1 MNKSVIIGTIAL
13 LFSAMAALAG
23 GSFAEDGKAYLE
35 NLKSP
40 NYQTRVDTLKKIE
53 QAAIVNQELFD
64 RIEANLLAGY
74 QGIGK
79 DRKKGDEMG
88 WCCNAL
94 ASSGDKKYLP
104 TLRLVA
110 SSSKLSSPA
119 IHCNQGAD
127 RLDFHRERLV
137 AMRKPPI
144 DNMSAEESL
153 IYRML
158 KASEPKSIQF
168 AVKKAMRANV
178 KNERIYDAARDV
190 LMAGYLEKVN
200 DAAHVD
206 AMDWLC
212 KCLAFSKMAK
222 YRENLAQVRDKAQHR
237 KLRDYAERSLIELGG
252 SASASAKG
260 QTKKS

>member
-1 MNKSVIIGTIAL
+1 MNKSVIMVTISL
-13 LFSAMAALAG
+13 LLSAMAALAVS
-23 GSFAEDGKAYLE
+23 SFAEDGKAYLE
-35 NLKSP
+35 NIKSTD
-40 NYQTRVDTLKKIE
+40 YQTRVDTLKKIE
-53 QAAIVNQELFD
+53 QAAIINQQLFD

-74 QGIGK
+74 KTIGN
-79 DRKKGDEMG
+79 DREKGDEMG
-88 WCCNAL
+88 WYCNAL

-110 SSSKLSSPA
+110 SSSKISSPA
-119 IHCNQGAD
+119 IHCSQGAD
-127 RLDFHRERLV
+127 RLAFHRERV
-137 AMRKPPI
+137 AAMIKPPI
-144 DNMSAEESL
+144 DKMSAEESL

-168 AVKKAMRANV
+168 AVKKTIRANV
-178 KNERIYDAARDV
+178 KNERIYDAARDA

-212 KCLAFSKMAK
+212 RCLAFSKMAK
-222 YRENLAQVRDKAQHR
+222 YRENLTQVHDKAQHW
-237 KLRDYAERSLIELGG
+237 KLREYAGRSLIELGG
-252 SASASAKG
+252 SASAVSKE